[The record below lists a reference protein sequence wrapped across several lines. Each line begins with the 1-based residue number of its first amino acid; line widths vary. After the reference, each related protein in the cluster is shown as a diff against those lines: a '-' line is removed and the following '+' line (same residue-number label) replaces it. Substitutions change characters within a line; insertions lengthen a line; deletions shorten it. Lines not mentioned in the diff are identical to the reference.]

1 MRKAFVLDT
10 NVLLNS
16 PNAILSF
23 KNSEIIIPLAVLRE
37 LDNFKVRNDTIG
49 KNARNVNRLLD
60 EYRQV
65 GNLLKGISLEN
76 NSKLF
81 IKTIKNESF
90 ELLPDVVK
98 NSINGLDTALLAFM
112 LELKKQHKRKQHIL
126 ITRDINLR
134 IQCDA
139 LGIQSEN
146 YRIADELVHSDK
158 RYGGVS
164 RSFLSKDNINML
176 YQMGQVP
183 KEAIE
188 AEPYPNEFF
197 VLKSDEQSSSAI
209 ARYDHDKKNFIRVG
223 DNKNIF
229 GLTPRNKEQNFALDL
244 LLDKNINL
252 VSLTGPAGT
261 GKTLITLAAGCKQTI
276 NDKYYERMI
285 IIKPIQPVGKDLGF
299 LPGSLDEKL
308 APWISPIKDNLNF
321 LFRTPDS
328 KTGNSNKNN
337 HHKQD
342 NHYLSLLFEKKVI
355 EIEAVAF
362 IRGRSIPNAYII
374 IDEAQNLSMHELK
387 TIITRAG
394 EGSKIILTGDVE
406 QIDHP
411 QLDIN
416 TNGLTYAIEKFK
428 NHSIAGHVSLI
439 KGERSALATLAAEI
453 L

>member
-37 LDNFKVRNDTIG
+37 LDNFKVRNDAVG

-60 EYRQV
+60 EYRQI

-112 LELKKQHKRKQHIL
+112 LELKKQYKRKQHIL

-146 YRIADELVHSDK
+146 YRIADELVHGDE

-176 YQMGQVP
+176 
-183 KEAIE
+183 
-188 AEPYPNEFF
+188 
-197 VLKSDEQSSSAI
+197 
-209 ARYDHDKKNFIRVG
+209 
-223 DNKNIF
+223 
-229 GLTPRNKEQNFALDL
+229 
-244 LLDKNINL
+244 
-252 VSLTGPAGT
+252 
-261 GKTLITLAAGCKQTI
+261 
-276 NDKYYERMI
+276 
-285 IIKPIQPVGKDLGF
+285 
-299 LPGSLDEKL
+299 
-308 APWISPIKDNLNF
+308 
-321 LFRTPDS
+321 
-328 KTGNSNKNN
+328 
-337 HHKQD
+337 
-342 NHYLSLLFEKKVI
+342 
-355 EIEAVAF
+355 
-362 IRGRSIPNAYII
+362 
-374 IDEAQNLSMHELK
+374 
-387 TIITRAG
+387 
-394 EGSKIILTGDVE
+394 
-406 QIDHP
+406 
-411 QLDIN
+411 
-416 TNGLTYAIEKFK
+416 
-428 NHSIAGHVSLI
+428 
-439 KGERSALATLAAEI
+439 
-453 L
+453 